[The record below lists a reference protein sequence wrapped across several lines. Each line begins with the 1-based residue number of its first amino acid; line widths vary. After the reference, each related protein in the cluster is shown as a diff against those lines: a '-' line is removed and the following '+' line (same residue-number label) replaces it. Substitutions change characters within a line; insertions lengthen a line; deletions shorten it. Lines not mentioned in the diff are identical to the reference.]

1 MTGIDIV
8 QKYCVPPDVVY
19 KWCRKNGIERD
30 TEIPGCPYIFR
41 VNDEENFVKD
51 CISPSKLES
60 LRNGRYYRL
69 ANLYKVCQER
79 KIKYNNLFER
89 LRSMKIGK
97 INLSNTPGRH
107 KYRFDITVQELEEI
121 LRKSESGEIR
131 PLNRE
136 FASLH
141 LRREMEKIGKMMS
154 PKTYVNFAR
163 FCNNNL
169 RNMTD
174 EEIGNK
180 VDEFVKRL
188 KTHEESMIQ
197 RIDNLKKIV
206 DLGLIDFPV
215 SQTRIKLGY
224 LCLNDK
230 NSKLLSGKRSFGSKE
245 ELIKILDDLRELY

>member
-1 MTGIDIV
+1 MTGIDV
-8 QKYCVPPDVVY
+8 AQKYCVPPDVVY
-19 KWCRKNGIERD
+19 KWCRKHGIERD
-30 TEIPGCPYIFR
+30 TEIPGYPYTLR

-60 LRNGRYYRL
+60 LRNGRYYQL
-69 ANLYKVCQER
+69 ANLYKICNER

-89 LRSMKIGK
+89 LRSMKIRK
-97 INLSNTPGRH
+97 IDLSNTPGRH
-107 KYRFDITVQELEEI
+107 KYRFDITTQELEEI

-131 PLNRE
+131 PLNRK
-136 FASLH
+136 FATLH
-141 LRREMEKIGKMMS
+141 LKREMEKIGKKMS
-154 PKTYVNFAR
+154 LKTYVNFAR

-169 RNMTD
+169 KNMTD
-174 EEIGNK
+174 EEIDSK
-180 VDEFVKRL
+180 VGEFVKRL
-188 KTHEESMIQ
+188 KSHEESIVQ

-230 NSKLLSGKRSFGSKE
+230 NSKLLSGKRSFGSKD
-245 ELIKILDDLRELY
+245 ELIKILDVLRELY